1 MNRDNNCC
9 IITGWMD
16 YKHGG
21 STVVQA
27 SHIIPEATS
36 KNVGEEGRKARD
48 VRVSLSSINDTATS
62 TGYPIRRG
70 LDNSIDVH

>member
-9 IITGWMD
+9 MITGWKD
-16 YKHGG
+16 YKYGG

-27 SHIIPEATS
+27 SHIIPEATN
-36 KNVGEEGRKARD
+36 KNICEEGRNARD
-48 VRVSLSSINDTATS
+48 VRVSLSSINDAAT
-62 TGYPIRRG
+62 GIPIQRG